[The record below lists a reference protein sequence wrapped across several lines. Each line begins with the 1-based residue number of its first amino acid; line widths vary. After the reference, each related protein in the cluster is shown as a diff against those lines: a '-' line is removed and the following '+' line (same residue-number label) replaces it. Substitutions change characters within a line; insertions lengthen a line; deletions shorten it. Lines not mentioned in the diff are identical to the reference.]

1 MPRISSQIQLLSTK
15 EAADLVGVSPRTV
28 TNWADAGKVPYL
40 KLPGGENRIP
50 LAGFLAAM
58 EGTYD
63 LAAELE
69 KVQQSALERA
79 ENDVTRG
86 LDAET

>member
-1 MPRISSQIQLLSTK
+1 MSTK

-40 KLPGGENRIP
+40 KLPGGEYRIP

>member
-1 MPRISSQIQLLSTK
+1 MPRIGSQIQLLSAK

-40 KLPGGENRIP
+40 KLPGGEYRIP

-69 KVQQSALERA
+69 KAQQAALARPEA
-79 ENDVTRG
+79 EVISRG
-86 LDAET
+86 RDDG